1 MSIGDGDGGSQEPA
15 SRLGSLMSDQRSA
28 WLALAVYAA
37 QNAGAFLKKAR
48 GEVVL
53 VTSAKGR
60 DIKLVLDKE
69 SEERIVSLLSKGEN
83 FPILS
88 EEMGKVWSSEIFPD
102 YHWIVD
108 PLDGTLNY
116 WKDVPLNCVSIG
128 LWRGSLPIL
137 GVVYDFNRDEL
148 FTGIVGEG
156 AWFNGLPMQ
165 VGEVQLPAKAVI
177 STGFPISTDFSG
189 AAIQQFISFVRDYKK
204 VRLLGTAAL
213 SLAYVAS
220 GRFDAYFERDIKIW
234 DVAAG
239 IAIVEAA
246 GGSSLQ
252 FQSTIPNC
260 LTVFSANQSLC
271 RVVSVS

>member
-1 MSIGDGDGGSQEPA
+1 MHDE
-15 SRLGSLMSDQRSA
+15 RSV
-28 WLALAVYAA
+28 WLARAVYAA

-48 GEVVL
+48 GEETL
-53 VTSAKGR
+53 VTSAEGR
-60 DIKLVLDKE
+60 DIKLALDRE
-69 SEERIVSLLSKGEN
+69 SEERIVALLSKGEK

-88 EEMGKVWSSEIFPD
+88 EEMNKAWSPDIFPD

-116 WKDVPLNCVSIG
+116 WKDVPLSCVSIA
-128 LWRGSLPIL
+128 LWRGNLPIL
-137 GVVYDFNRDEL
+137 GAIYDFNRDEL

-156 AWFNGLPMQ
+156 AWINGHPMQ
-165 VGEVQLPAKAVI
+165 VGEVSVPAEAVLC
-177 STGFPISTDFSG
+177 TGFPVSTDFSEL
-189 AAIQQFISFVRDYKK
+189 AIQQFISFVRDYKK

-220 GRFDAYFERDIKIW
+220 GRVDAYCERDIKIW

-246 GGSSLQ
+246 GGSSK
-252 FQSTIPNC
+252 QSRPTMPNC
-260 LTVFSANQSLC
+260 LTVFSANQGLC
-271 RVVSVS
+271 RAVYAS

>member
-1 MSIGDGDGGSQEPA
+1 
-15 SRLGSLMSDQRSA
+15 MSDARSA
-28 WLALAVYAA
+28 WLALAIYAA
-37 QNAGAFLKKAR
+37 QDAGAFLKKAR
-48 GEVVL
+48 GEAML
-53 VTSAKGR
+53 VTSAEGR
-60 DIKLVLDKE
+60 DIKLALDRE
-69 SEERIVSLLSKGEN
+69 SEERIVALLSKGEN

-88 EEMGKVWSSEIFPD
+88 EEMNKTWSPEIFQD

-116 WKDVPLNCVSIG
+116 WKDVPLSCVSIG
-128 LWRGSLPIL
+128 LWRGNQPIL
-137 GVVYDFNRDEL
+137 GAIYDFNRDEL

-156 AWFNGLPMQ
+156 AWLNGLPMQ
-165 VGEVQLPAKAVI
+165 VGEVPVPAKAVLC
-177 STGFPISTDFSG
+177 TGFPVSTDFSDL
-189 AAIQQFISFVRDYKK
+189 AIQQFISFVRDYKK

-220 GRFDAYFERDIKIW
+220 GRVDVYCERDIKIW

-246 GGSSLQ
+246 GGSSQQ
-252 FQSTIPNC
+252 FRSTVPNC

-271 RVVSVS
+271 RAVHVS